1 MKTSLSERYITA
13 TINELPAE
21 MHDDVRAELEAS
33 IADAIMARIEQGEV
47 RETAER
53 AVLTELGDPSLL
65 AANYADRPLHLIGPR
80 YYLTWWR
87 LLKRLLVIIPPIVF
101 VIVAFAQVL
110 AGGNI
115 GDILAEAIV
124 ATISTILHVC
134 FWVTL
139 TFVIIERSGGDLG
152 ISWSVDNLPEPQDA
166 RRGKG
171 DFIASLVFIGLMLAA
186 LIWDQT
192 RAFIHIEGESV
203 AVLNPE
209 LWPWAM
215 ISLIGL
221 LVLEAIFALVLY
233 TRGGWNFLMAAVN
246 TLLSMAFF
254 SWFITLL
261 VRGELFSAEF
271 TNLWSD
277 NGVHED
283 NLYTLAV
290 IFGFGIA
297 VISTWDII
305 DGWVRATRANRSAE
319 SKRGALAT

>member
-47 RETAER
+47 RKTAER

-215 ISLIGL
+215 ISLFGL
-221 LVLEAIFALVLY
+221 LVVEAIFALVLY

-290 IFGFGIA
+290 IFGFGVA
-297 VISTWDII
+297 VIAIWDII
-305 DGWVRATRANRSAE
+305 DGWVRATRANRAAE

>member
-290 IFGFGIA
+290 IFGFGVA
-297 VISTWDII
+297 VIAIWDII

-319 SKRGALAT
+319 SKCGALAT

>member
-33 IADAIMARIEQGEV
+33 IADAITARVEQGED
-47 RETAER
+47 RETAEH
-53 AVLTELGDPSLL
+53 AVLSDLGDPSIL
-65 AANYADRPLHLIGPR
+65 AASYADRPLHLIGPR

-101 VIVAFAQVL
+101 VVVAFAQVL

-115 GDILAEAIV
+115 GEILAEAIV

-152 ISWSVDNLPEPQDA
+152 LSWSVDNLPEPKENG
-166 RRGKG
+166 RGKS
-171 DFIASLVFIGLMLAA
+171 DLIASLVFIGLVLVA

-192 RAFIHIEGESV
+192 RTFIRTDGDAI

-215 ISLIGL
+215 IGLIGL
-221 LVLEAIFALVLY
+221 LVSEAIFATALY
-233 TRGGWNFLMAAVN
+233 TRGGWNPMMAVVN
-246 TLLSMAFF
+246 TVLAVAFF
-254 SWFITLL
+254 SWFITLV
-261 VRGELFSAEF
+261 VRGDLFSAEF
-271 TNLWSD
+271 ISLWSE
-277 NGVHED
+277 NGVD
-283 NLYTLAV
+283 GDSLNTLAV
-290 IFGFGIA
+290 IFGFGVA
-297 VISTWDII
+297 TISLWDII
-305 DGWVRATRANRSAE
+305 DGWVKTIRAHRTTEPKS
-319 SKRGALAT
+319 GALAT

>member
-47 RETAER
+47 RETAEG

-166 RRGKG
+166 RHGKG

-192 RAFIHIEGESV
+192 RAFIRIEGESV

-215 ISLIGL
+215 ISLFCL
-221 LVLEAIFALVLY
+221 LVVEAIFALVLY

-290 IFGFGIA
+290 IFGFGVA
-297 VISTWDII
+297 VIAIWDII
-305 DGWVRATRANRSAE
+305 DGWVRATRANRAAE

>member
-33 IADAIMARIEQGEV
+33 IADAITARIEHGET

-53 AVLTELGDPSLL
+53 AVLTELGDPSIL
-65 AANYADRPLHLIGPR
+65 AASYADRPLHLIGPR

-101 VIVAFAQVL
+101 VVVAFAQVL
-110 AGGNI
+110 AGGTI

-139 TFVIIERSGGDLG
+139 TFVIIERSGGDIG
-152 ISWSVDNLPEPQDA
+152 ISWSVENLPEPQEVG
-166 RRGKG
+166 RGKG
-171 DFIASLVFIGLMLAA
+171 DLIASLVFIGLMLAA

-192 RAFIHIEGESV
+192 RAFIRIDGESI

-215 ISLIGL
+215 TGLIGL

-233 TRGGWNFLMAAVN
+233 ARGGWNFMMAAVN
-246 TLLSMAFF
+246 TVLSMAFF

-261 VRGELFSAEF
+261 VRGDLFSAKF
-271 TNLWSD
+271 INLWSE
-277 NGVHED
+277 NGVQGD
-283 NLYTLAV
+283 SLYTLAV
-290 IFGFGIA
+290 IFGFGVA
-297 VISTWDII
+297 VISIWDII
-305 DGWVRATRANRSAE
+305 DGWVKANRANQTAE

>member
-47 RETAER
+47 RKTAER

-192 RAFIHIEGESV
+192 RAFIRIEGESV

-261 VRGELFSAEF
+261 VRGELFSEQF

-297 VISTWDII
+297 VISIWDMI
-305 DGWVRATRANRSAE
+305 DGWVRATRSNRSAE
-319 SKRGALAT
+319 SKCGALAT